1 MTSWQASIDTPR
13 ALVVALHVRD
23 AAGLDTPIA
32 SSGPDVTMPPLEP
45 AVDLDARL
53 APYATERAAAA
64 WSEWWESLLNR
75 HPEFRGVPPLVA
87 DPGPALDAGLRALI
101 GNGLPAADAWF
112 TADKHRNLERRRS
125 SPQPSAL
132 GLAGGLGQIVRDV
145 EAQLGRPAEPFD
157 LVISILPVSGLWGGR
172 VRRDHVLISRALS
185 DYRAGYEALLEPV
198 VRELAQG

>member
-1 MTSWQASIDTPR
+1 
-13 ALVVALHVRD
+13 
-23 AAGLDTPIA
+23 
-32 SSGPDVTMPPLEP
+32 MPPLEP

-87 DPGPALDAGLRALI
+87 DPGPALDADLRALI

-125 SPQPSAL
+125 SPPPSAL

-145 EAQLGRPAEPFD
+145 EAELGRPAEPFD
-157 LVISILPVSGLWGGR
+157 LVISILPVSRLWGGR
-172 VRRDHVLISRALS
+172 ARRDHVLISRALS

-198 VRELAQG
+198 VHELAQG